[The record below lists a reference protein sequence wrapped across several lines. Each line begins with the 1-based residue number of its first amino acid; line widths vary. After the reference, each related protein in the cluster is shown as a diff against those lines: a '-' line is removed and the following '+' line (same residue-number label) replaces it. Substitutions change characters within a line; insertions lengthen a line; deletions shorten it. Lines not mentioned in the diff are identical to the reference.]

1 MGSGPACSLPPTRRR
16 VWLLCLPYPPTPLS
30 AHGSARCEMT
40 LVPRPPATFIDTAS
54 LCHFTR
60 QSGIHRLPPGQST
73 THTEFHSCPF
83 PDKPQTFTTSP
94 QPGCPLRPFHTPGV
108 SGFKARSW
116 VFQSHVC
123 LPSIPPG
130 NLARSERVMFQ
141 ETFREVNS
149 RFPLIH
155 QKKPKERAELGSP
168 CSPVRGGAARYYTSV
183 SIQNESPAPKLA
195 TLGPGNSLPN
205 GKPRGMFMMYVC
217 IPSTVT

>member
-168 CSPVRGGAARYYTSV
+168 CSPVRGGEELRGT
-183 SIQNESPAPKLA
+183 IQVFPFRMNHLLLSWQPLAPGTA
-195 TLGPGNSLPN
+195 CQMENQGECS
-205 GKPRGMFMMYVC
+205 
-217 IPSTVT
+217 